1 MISEEEYFQVIE
13 SHFLQKRG
21 NPMLLSPK
29 EWSLIRE
36 WYEAEIPMDVVI
48 RGIDRA
54 FENKKEEPDAITS
67 LRYCRRLVKSE
78 HKRYL
83 KSLEGAAAPTTNAE
97 SKNVAEF
104 LQQLGAGL
112 SESSS
117 VAAQNGNGT
126 LSQLL
131 AANSAKIKSEIL
143 EPFLAKQLNDL
154 QRVEEQ
160 LTTIEKEI
168 EQVLLPT
175 ISDEQMK
182 HLKEDA
188 MRELKTFEDKLDL
201 AVYQE
206 MLRRTLI
213 KSIRKLYNIPRLS
226 LFYM

>member
-1 MISEEEYFQVIE
+1 MIAEEEYFQVIE

-54 FENKKEEPDAITS
+54 FENKKDEADAITS

-83 KSLEGAAAPTTNAE
+83 KSLEGAASPTTNAE

-104 LQQLGAGL
+104 LQQLVSGL
-112 SESSS
+112 SESSGI
-117 VAAQNGNGT
+117 AAQNGNSS

-131 AANSAKIKSEIL
+131 SQNSANIKTEIL
-143 EPFLAKQLNDL
+143 DPFLAKKLNDL

-175 ISDEQMK
+175 ISEKQME

>member
-1 MISEEEYFQVIE
+1 MIAEEEYFQVIE

-36 WYEAEIPMDVVI
+36 WYEAEIPMDVVV

-54 FENKKEEPDAITS
+54 FENKKDEEDAITS
-67 LRYCRRLVKSE
+67 LRYCKRLVKSE

-97 SKNVAEF
+97 SKNVAQF
-104 LQQLGAGL
+104 LQQLVSGL
-112 SESSS
+112 TESSGI
-117 VAAQNGNGT
+117 AAQNGNSS

-131 AANSAKIKSEIL
+131 SQNSSKIKTEIL

-175 ISDEQMK
+175 ISEKQME

>member
-1 MISEEEYFQVIE
+1 MIEEEEYFQVIE

-54 FENKKEEPDAITS
+54 FEHKQKEDETVTS

-83 KSLEGAAAPTTNAE
+83 KSLEGAAASPAIAE

-104 LQQLGAGL
+104 LQQLVSGL
-112 SESSS
+112 SESSGI
-117 VAAQNGNGT
+117 AMQNGNAS

-131 AANSAKIKSEIL
+131 AGNSEKIKSQIL

-175 ISDEQMK
+175 ISEEQMK

-213 KSIRKLYNIPRLS
+213 KSIRRLYNIPRLS

>member
-1 MISEEEYFQVIE
+1 
-13 SHFLQKRG
+13 
-21 NPMLLSPK
+21 
-29 EWSLIRE
+29 
-36 WYEAEIPMDVVI
+36 
-48 RGIDRA
+48 
-54 FENKKEEPDAITS
+54 

-83 KSLEGAAAPTTNAE
+83 KSLEGVAAPATTAE
-97 SKNVAEF
+97 SKNVEEF
-104 LQQLGAGL
+104 LQRLVSGL
-112 SESSS
+112 SESSK
-117 VAAQNGNGT
+117 VAAEAGNSN

-131 AANSAKIKSEIL
+131 AENSAKIKSQLL

-175 ISDEQMK
+175 ISDDQMK

-213 KSIRKLYNIPRLS
+213 KSIRKLYNVPRLS

>member
-1 MISEEEYFQVIE
+1 MIAEEEYFQVIE

-36 WYEAEIPMDVVI
+36 WYEAEIPMEVVI

-54 FENKKEEPDAITS
+54 FENKKDEADAITS

-83 KSLEGAAAPTTNAE
+83 KSVEGAAAPTTNAE

-104 LQQLGAGL
+104 LQHLVAGL
-112 SESSS
+112 SESSNI
-117 VAAQNGNGT
+117 ATQNGNSS
-126 LSQLL
+126 LAQLL
-131 AANSAKIKSEIL
+131 GENSAKIQLQIL
-143 EPFLAKQLNDL
+143 EPFLAKHLNDL

-175 ISDEQMK
+175 ISEKQME

-188 MRELKTFEDKLDL
+188 MRELKTFENKLDL